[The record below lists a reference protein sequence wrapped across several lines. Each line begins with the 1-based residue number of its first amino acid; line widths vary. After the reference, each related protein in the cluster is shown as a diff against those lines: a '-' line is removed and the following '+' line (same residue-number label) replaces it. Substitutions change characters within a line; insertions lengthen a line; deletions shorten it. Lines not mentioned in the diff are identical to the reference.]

1 MVKKVNLAKAVQNK
15 KCLGYCWQMTKGKY
29 EYQNDN
35 DLGLDL
41 DAIDCHLPYNK
52 KVYVENGYY
61 FYVMRGIWGEPENE
75 TLGVSLYMVKLLLKE
90 CHSHIFTLTEKEQKR
105 LKKHWGYLYAK

>member
-41 DAIDCHLPYNK
+41 DAIDCLLPYNK
-52 KVYVENGYY
+52 KVYVGNGYY
-61 FYVMRGIWGEPENE
+61 FYVMRGIWGEPDIE
-75 TLGVSLYMVKLLLKE
+75 TVSVSLYMVGLLLKE
-90 CHSHIFTLTEKEQKR
+90 CHRLPLTNKEQK
-105 LKKHWGYLYAK
+105 LIEKHWRKVYAK

>member
-1 MVKKVNLAKAVQNK
+1 MIKKINLAKAVQNK

-41 DAIDCHLPYNK
+41 DAINCLLPYNK
-52 KVYVENGYY
+52 KVYVGKGYY
-61 FYVMRGIWGEPENE
+61 FYVMRGIWGNENIE
-75 TLGVSLYMVKLLLKE
+75 INAMTLNMVKLLLKE
-90 CHSHIFTLTEKEQKR
+90 CHSHIFTLTKAEQNKLKR
-105 LKKHWGYLYAK
+105 YWGK